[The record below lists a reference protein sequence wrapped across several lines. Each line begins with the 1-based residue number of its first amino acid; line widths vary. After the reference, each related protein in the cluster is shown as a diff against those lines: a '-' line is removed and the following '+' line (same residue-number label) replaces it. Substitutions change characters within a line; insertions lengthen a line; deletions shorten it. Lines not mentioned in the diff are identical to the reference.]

1 MITELISSVKD
12 VVQFIPQ
19 RAPIVMVDR
28 LYDID
33 VENLKATSG
42 FTIQEENIF
51 VKNNKLSYG
60 GVIEHIAQSVALKSG
75 YMGSLKGGNGKA
87 SKGYIA
93 AVKNMKY
100 HNSIQIGDKLVTEIE
115 VVTRFQQIS
124 VVDAKV
130 RKGDKLMA
138 SAQLQIFQI
147 KE

>member
-1 MITELISSVKD
+1 MITELISSAKD

-19 RAPIVMVDR
+19 RDPIVMVDC

-33 VENLKATSG
+33 VENLTAKSG
-42 FTIQEENIF
+42 LTIQEENIF

-60 GVIEHIAQSVALKSG
+60 GVIEHIAQSIALKSG
-75 YMGSLKGGNGKA
+75 YMGSLEGGNGKT

-93 AVKNMKY
+93 AVKNMIY
-100 HNSIQIGDKLVTEIE
+100 QNNIRIGDKIVTEIK
-115 VVTRFQQIS
+115 VITRFQQIS

-130 RKGDKLMA
+130 RKDNDLMA
-138 SAQLQIFQI
+138 SAQIQIFQI